1 MHNRHQVSDIQNL
14 SNKKSISRLGKHF
27 SLSSKMEG
35 LGVLRTELEKGKAT
49 LLLALQLDNQ
59 FVLSQTDFGTV
70 V

>member
-1 MHNRHQVSDIQNL
+1 
-14 SNKKSISRLGKHF
+14 
-27 SLSSKMEG
+27 MEG